1 MAWGFGFG
9 GILFLFM
16 ELGGVL
22 YLVFIFGVRIYT
34 APLLCNFFL
43 PIFVRFVQISGYL
56 FSFGISIKL
65 LNQNK

>member
-16 ELGGVL
+16 ELGGIFRLCGVL
-22 YLVFIFGVRIYT
+22 YLVFIFGVRMYT

-56 FSFGISIKL
+56 FSFGISIK
-65 LNQNK
+65 

>member
-56 FSFGISIKL
+56 FSFGISIK
-65 LNQNK
+65 

>member
-22 YLVFIFGVRIYT
+22 YLVFIFGVRMYT

-56 FSFGISIKL
+56 FSFGISIK
-65 LNQNK
+65 

>member
-22 YLVFIFGVRIYT
+22 YLVFIFGVRMYT